1 MKKMKIAALAASVVV
16 AASAVAFAHGGAT
29 GIYKERMDAMMAMG
43 KVVKSLATMMRGEI
57 AYDATAVR
65 QAAAT
70 FKSHSGQTMTALFPE
85 GTTEMPS
92 EARLEIWQEW
102 ETFNAL
108 ADQLH
113 TYAEGLEKA
122 ADNGLA
128 MSGTASAS
136 MMDGK
141 STMMG
146 SDSTMMG
153 TDTTMMGGT
162 PAMMSSEELAGMPA
176 DGVFNMIT
184 KTCSSCHTK
193 FRMEKK

>member
-1 MKKMKIAALAASVVV
+1 MKKMKIAALAAGVAV

-29 GIYKERMDAMMAMG
+29 GIYKERMDAMMAMR
-43 KVVKSLATMMRGEI
+43 KDVKSLATMMRGEI
-57 AYDATAVR
+57 AFDAEAVR

-70 FKSHSGQTMTALFPE
+70 FKAHSGQTMTALFPE
-85 GTTEMPS
+85 GTTEKPS
-92 EARLEIWQEW
+92 EARPEIWQEW
-102 ETFNAL
+102 ETFASL

-128 MSGTASAS
+128 MSGTALGS
-136 MMDGK
+136 MMNVK
-141 STMMG
+141 SMMMG
-146 SDSTMMG
+146 SGANMMG
-153 TDTTMMGGT
+153 TGSAMMGNT
-162 PAMMSSEELAGMPA
+162 QAMMSAEELAGMPA

-193 FRMEKK
+193 FRIEKK